1 MKKIIVGNDQAK
13 WRKALGKMIKEENKE
28 TKKVILKKPKLNK
41 PKFNKKHPFD
51 HPKRMIWHNKESKI
65 PAVVLDECV
74 FSPELQN
81 KVSALGFNVLYLGSG
96 LSDAQI
102 RVYMKDNPNTVII
115 TSDVEFSE
123 WFTWKQCFL
132 IEQKI
137 PEHEVVN
144 LINEFMWIHKENA
157 K

>member
-1 MKKIIVGNDQAK
+1 MRKINIGNDQAK
-13 WRKALGKMIKEENKE
+13 WRKVLGKEIKKSEFNKAE
-28 TKKVILKKPKLNK
+28 LKKTEQKKRHPK
-41 PKFNKKHPFD
+41 D

-65 PAVVLDECV
+65 PAIILDECV
-74 FSPELQN
+74 FSPELQD

-96 LSDAQI
+96 LSDEQI
-102 RVYMKDNPNTVII
+102 RAYMKVNLNTVIV

-123 WFTWKQCFL
+123 WYTWKQCFL

-137 PEHEVVN
+137 QEHEVAR
-144 LINEFMWIHKENA
+144 LIDEFMWIHKEEA

>member
-1 MKKIIVGNDQAK
+1 MKKINIGNDQAK
-13 WRKALGKMIKEENKE
+13 WRKTLGKALRKSELSKTELKSVVQ
-28 TKKVILKKPKLNK
+28 KKRHPK
-41 PKFNKKHPFD
+41 D
-51 HPKRMIWHNKESKI
+51 HPEKMIWHNKESKI
-65 PAVVLDECV
+65 PAIILDECV

-96 LSDAQI
+96 LSDEQI
-102 RVYMKDNPNTVII
+102 RAYMKVNPNTVII

-137 PEHEVVN
+137 SEYETSM
-144 LINEFMWIHKENA
+144 LIKEFMWIHVEEA

>member
-13 WRKALGKMIKEENKE
+13 WRKVLGKE
-28 TKKVILKKPKLNK
+28 LKKSELSKAELKNVVK
-41 PKFNKKHPFD
+41 KKKHPKD

-65 PAVVLDECV
+65 PAVILDECV
-74 FSPELQN
+74 FSPELQD

>member
-1 MKKIIVGNDQAK
+1 MRKIYIGNDQAK
-13 WRKALGKMIKEENKE
+13 WRKTLGKTIRKLE
-28 TKKVILKKPKLNK
+28 LKKTEQKKKQPK
-41 PKFNKKHPFD
+41 D
-51 HPKRMIWHNKESKI
+51 HPKKMIWHNKESKI
-65 PAVVLDECV
+65 PAVILDECV
-74 FSPELQN
+74 FSPELQD

-96 LSDAQI
+96 LSDEQI
-102 RVYMKDNPNTVII
+102 RAYMKDNPNTVII

-137 PEHEVVN
+137 SEYETSM
-144 LINEFMWIHKENA
+144 LIKEFMWIHVEEA

>member
-1 MKKIIVGNDQAK
+1 MRKVNIGNDQAK
-13 WRKALGKMIKEENKE
+13 WRKVLGKE
-28 TKKVILKKPKLNK
+28 LKKSELSKAELKNVVK
-41 PKFNKKHPFD
+41 KKKHPKD

-65 PAVVLDECV
+65 PAVILDECV

>member
-1 MKKIIVGNDQAK
+1 MRKINIGNDQAK
-13 WRKALGKMIKEENKE
+13 WRKVLGKEIKKNAK
-28 TKKVILKKPKLNK
+28 
-41 PKFNKKHPFD
+41 KKHPKD
-51 HPKRMIWHNKESKI
+51 HPEKMIWHNKESKI
-65 PAVVLDECV
+65 PAIILDECV

-96 LSDAQI
+96 LSDEQI
-102 RVYMKDNPNTVII
+102 RTYMKVNPNTVII

-137 PEHEVVN
+137 SEYETSM
-144 LINEFMWIHKENA
+144 LIKEFMWIHVEEA

>member
-1 MKKIIVGNDQAK
+1 MKKIYIGNDQSK
-13 WRKALGKMIKEENKE
+13 WRKTLCKAIRKSELKNTE
-28 TKKVILKKPKLNK
+28 LKKAEQKKRHPK
-41 PKFNKKHPFD
+41 D
-51 HPKRMIWHNKESKI
+51 HPEKMIWHNKESKI
-65 PAVVLDECV
+65 PAIILDECV

-96 LSDAQI
+96 LSDEQI
-102 RVYMKDNPNTVII
+102 RAYMKVNPNTVII

-137 PEHEVVN
+137 SEYETSM
-144 LINEFMWIHKENA
+144 LIKEFMWIHVEEA

>member
-1 MKKIIVGNDQAK
+1 MKKINIGNDQAK
-13 WRKALGKMIKEENKE
+13 WRKTLGKALRKSELSKTELKSVVQ
-28 TKKVILKKPKLNK
+28 KKRHPK
-41 PKFNKKHPFD
+41 D
-51 HPKRMIWHNKESKI
+51 HPEKMIWHNKESKI
-65 PAVVLDECV
+65 PAIILDECV

-96 LSDAQI
+96 LSDEQI
-102 RVYMKDNPNTVII
+102 RAYMKVNPNTVII

-132 IEQKI
+132 IEQKT
-137 PEHEVVN
+137 PEHEVAG
-144 LINEFMWIHKENA
+144 LINEFMWVHKEEA